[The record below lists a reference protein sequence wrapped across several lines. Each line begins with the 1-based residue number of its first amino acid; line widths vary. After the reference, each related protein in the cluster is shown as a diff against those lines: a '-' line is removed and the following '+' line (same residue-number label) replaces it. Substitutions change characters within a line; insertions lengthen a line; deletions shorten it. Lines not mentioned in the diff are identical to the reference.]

1 MNVAN
6 NQALVHSMSSDI
18 AWVWVTQD
26 KKKNH
31 RKTPPLSSSLPPLRT
46 CVPFSQVL
54 AGVRMD
60 RPPPPIT

>member
-26 KKKNH
+26 K
-31 RKTPPLSSSLPPLRT
+31 RMLSHSN
-46 CVPFSQVL
+46 VL
-54 AGVRMD
+54 
-60 RPPPPIT
+60 